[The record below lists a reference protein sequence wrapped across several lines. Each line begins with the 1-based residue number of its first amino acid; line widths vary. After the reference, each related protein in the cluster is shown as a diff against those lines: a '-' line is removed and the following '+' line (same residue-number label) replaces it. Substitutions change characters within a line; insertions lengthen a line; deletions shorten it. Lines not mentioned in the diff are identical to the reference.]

1 MQSTPLRVAVSI
13 LVCTT
18 PLLAQTLP
26 RAEWGAP
33 AVAISHS
40 NGKWLI
46 AGHKNKVTLDE
57 KDLSL
62 SIQNGDAQWAMVPS
76 ATNDMIVKARSAEFP
91 LRLADAGMISIE

>member
-1 MQSTPLRVAVSI
+1 MQSTPLRVAV
-13 LVCTT
+13 LVLCAT

-33 AVAISHS
+33 LVAISHS

-46 AGHKNKVTLDE
+46 AGRTNRVTLDE

-62 SIQNGDAQWAMVPS
+62 AVQNGDAHWAMVPS
-76 ATNDMIVKARSAEFP
+76 ATNDMSVKARGAEFP
-91 LRLADAGMISIE
+91 LRLADAGTISI